1 MRLPHLFS
9 VDAEPEA
16 FATLW
21 RLAAAHGI
29 RIGWLA
35 LASESAPPAPVTM
48 AHAGAAVVAV
58 SGGQTL
64 AGKRLAGPPVLR
76 DLVREHFLGCQ
87 ALLVRGRAGYR
98 GSSPESTSP
107 DRRDGGAEPHR
118 LDTVARCAGCGGP
131 GRGAEEKKGSALSEA
146 RPRGR

>member
-29 RIGWLA
+29 RIGWLD

-48 AHAGAAVVAV
+48 ALTAGAAKVVAV
-58 SGGQTL
+58 SGRQTL

-87 ALLVRGRAGYR
+87 ALLVRGRVGYPR
-98 GSSPESTSP
+98 LLPG
-107 DRRDGGAEPHR
+107 DDGYQIVEMAGAEPQR
-118 LDTVARCAGCGGP
+118 LDT
-131 GRGAEEKKGSALSEA
+131 KALLRRLR
-146 RPRGR
+146 RPRSRG